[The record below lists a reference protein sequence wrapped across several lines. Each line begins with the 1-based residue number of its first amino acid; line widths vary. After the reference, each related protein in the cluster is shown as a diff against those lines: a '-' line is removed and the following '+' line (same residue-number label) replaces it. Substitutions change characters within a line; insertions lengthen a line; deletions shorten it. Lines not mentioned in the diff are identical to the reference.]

1 MSITLSHASALA
13 VLRELRTKGVNIH
26 EMDPTAIARPS
37 TWVGKRW
44 TVREFE
50 PPTWCWPRPT
60 RKEHLHVLVPKG
72 ARYVRMSTVETH
84 ELWSGDAS
92 ILALWVDS
100 CASIV
105 CPELLFLQMAQ
116 VLPLP
121 SLVMLGYELCGNF
134 SRDPDNPMDGEAT
147 INIPTATSV
156 SLLAAHLAASA
167 GARGVTKARKALE
180 YISDNA
186 LSPMEALLGTV
197 YSLPPKESGYGM
209 GPITLNKR
217 MTVEGPDG
225 SNRTRTRYPDLSFSF
240 APVGLNYDGE
250 GHLDL
255 AGLVQA
261 ARTAA
266 TAEGKDQA
274 EAEATLRERLE
285 SVRSKVV
292 DDNRRNRQLAAC
304 GRIVFPVTKEDVY
317 GWGSLD
323 ELTWEILQCAHAV
336 FGVNID
342 RFVETLEDTDRQH
355 DRYALLTAFLPSGAP
370 RRNGLTGM
378 AAIEAPSVTNNAK
391 S

>member
-1 MSITLSHASALA
+1 MGITLSHSSALA
-13 VLRELRTKGVNIH
+13 VIRILRTEGVNIH
-26 EMDPTAIARPS
+26 EMDSMAIARPS

-44 TVREFE
+44 TMREFE
-50 PPTWCWPRPT
+50 PSTWRWPQPT
-60 RKEHLHVLVPKG
+60 RKEHLHVVVPKG

-84 ELWSGDAS
+84 ELWGDNAS
-92 ILALWVDS
+92 VSALWVDS
-100 CASIV
+100 HASIV

-134 SRDPDNPMDGEAT
+134 SRDAYDPVGGEAT

-156 SLLAAHLAASA
+156 ALLAEFLAASA

-186 LSPMEALLGTV
+186 LSPMEALLGAV
-197 YSLPPKESGYGM
+197 YSLPPEESGYGM
-209 GPITLNKR
+209 GPITLNER
-217 MTVEGPDG
+217 MTVEEPDE
-225 SNRTRTRYPDLSFSF
+225 SNRTQARYPDLSFSF

-255 AGLVQA
+255 AGLVRA
-261 ARTAA
+261 ARKAA
-266 TAEGKDQA
+266 LAEGKDRA
-274 EAEATLRERLE
+274 EAEATLREELE
-285 SVRSKVV
+285 SVRAKVV
-292 DDNRRNRQLAAC
+292 DDNKRNRQLAAC

-317 GWGSLD
+317 GWDSLD
-323 ELTWEILQCAHAV
+323 KFTRQILQCAHSV
-336 FGVNID
+336 FGINID
-342 RFVETLEDTDRQH
+342 RFVKILEDTDRKH

-370 RRNGLTGM
+370 LRKDLTDT
-378 AAIEAPSVTNNAK
+378 AATEALPKTNSAK